1 MEEEKAE
8 KEVKVEPLDLV
19 SALWRFKILIR
30 DPLTNKWGN
39 GVCIHNVALNPI
51 ATIKSVYIKE
61 DSSPVKVSKVFFN
74 DGQYIYCPDRPNLIA
89 KNLGWELYDVN

>member
-1 MEEEKAE
+1 MEEEKTE
-8 KEVKVEPLDLV
+8 KEIDPKDLV

-74 DGQYIYCPDRPNLIA
+74 DGNHIYCAERPNVIT